1 MWERERV
8 VEKSERASERASE
21 RERARERKSERKRER
36 ERERERERDFTE
48 TRDSVPTLRENRKVS
63 AASAHDAKTD
73 FVFVHSTLES
83 TSRLRAKREHGLRG

>member
-36 ERERERERDFTE
+36 ERERERERLY
-48 TRDSVPTLRENRKVS
+48 RDERLC
-63 AASAHDAKTD
+63 ADAS
-73 FVFVHSTLES
+73 
-83 TSRLRAKREHGLRG
+83 REHESVSSICA